1 MRNPYTQSWKSLED
15 FPIALDED
23 TKRLMQEMLQDF
35 QIEVIK
41 EANIVRWGVQG
52 DGNFR
57 VNLVVVGRGR
67 EAQTTMG

>member
-1 MRNPYTQSWKSLED
+1 
-15 FPIALDED
+15 
-23 TKRLMQEMLQDF
+23 MLQDF
-35 QIEVIK
+35 RIEVIK

-57 VNLVVVGRGR
+57 VNLVVVGQGR